1 MLRQH
6 GRGHPGAHSAHLDD
20 ADDVLPEMAAGYVF
34 LLWSV
39 CADAVTLFPEL
50 LPSQLILMVGH
61 GWGHCEGR
69 PGADAFHWTSSPA
82 VSALTSP
89 QKLKNEVF

>member
-34 LLWSV
+34 LLGSV
-39 CADAVTLFPEL
+39 CVDAVTLFPEL

-61 GWGHCEGR
+61 GSGHCEGR
-69 PGADAFHWTSSPA
+69 SVGRRCFSLDVQPGCFCSDFTTEA
-82 VSALTSP
+82 
-89 QKLKNEVF
+89 QK

>member
-34 LLWSV
+34 LLGSV
-39 CADAVTLFPEL
+39 CADAVTLSPEL

-61 GWGHCEGR
+61 GSGHCEGR
-69 PGADAFHWTSSPA
+69 PGADAFHWMSSPA

>member
-34 LLWSV
+34 LLRSV
-39 CADAVTLFPEL
+39 CANAVMLFPEL
-50 LPSQLILMVGH
+50 LPSQLIVMVGN
-61 GWGHCEGR
+61 GSDHCEGCFSLDVQ
-69 PGADAFHWTSSPA
+69 PGGFCSDFTTEAQT
-82 VSALTSP
+82 
-89 QKLKNEVF
+89 

>member
-34 LLWSV
+34 LLGSV

-61 GWGHCEGR
+61 GSGHCEGR
-69 PGADAFHWTSSPA
+69 PGCRRFSLDVQSGCFCSDFTTEA
-82 VSALTSP
+82 
-89 QKLKNEVF
+89 QK